1 MFVGHYGVGF
11 AARRADSSIPLW
23 VLFLAVQ
30 LLDVLWAP
38 CILLGI
44 EKVRIVPGITATVA
58 LHGAVRGTVDVDL
71 VIRLREAVFRRTE
84 RALNELGL
92 LSRLPVTASE
102 VFRFREEYLRNRN
115 LRAWTFVNPSRPS
128 EIVDVILSEDLARMD
143 VEKFTIQNQVVRVAL
158 L

>member
-1 MFVGHYGVGF
+1 MLLLRVARALDAARVPYALVGGF
-11 AARRADSSIPLW
+11 A
-23 VLFLAVQ
+23 
-30 LLDVLWAP
+30 
-38 CILLGI
+38 
-44 EKVRIVPGITATVA
+44 VA

-143 VEKFTIQNQVVRVAL
+143 VEKFTIQNQVVRVASIADLIRMKRGTGRPQDREDVKALRRL

>member
-1 MFVGHYGVGF
+1 MLLLRVAKTLDGARVPYALVGGF
-11 AARRADSSIPLW
+11 A
-23 VLFLAVQ
+23 
-30 LLDVLWAP
+30 
-38 CILLGI
+38 
-44 EKVRIVPGITATVA
+44 VA

-84 RALNELGL
+84 KALMALGL
-92 LSRLPVTASE
+92 QSRLPVTASE

-128 EIVDVILSEDLARMD
+128 EIVDVILSEDLDRME
-143 VEKFTIQNQVVRVAL
+143 VERFTIQNQAVRVASIADLIRMKQGTGRPQDREDVKALRRL

>member
-1 MFVGHYGVGF
+1 MLLLRVARALDAARVPYALVGGF
-11 AARRADSSIPLW
+11 A
-23 VLFLAVQ
+23 
-30 LLDVLWAP
+30 
-38 CILLGI
+38 
-44 EKVRIVPGITATVA
+44 VA

-71 VIRLREAVFRRTE
+71 VVRLREDVFQRTE
-84 RALNELGL
+84 KALNELGL

-143 VEKFTIQNQVVRVAL
+143 VEKFTIQNQVVRVASIADLIRMKRGTGRPQDREDVKALRRL